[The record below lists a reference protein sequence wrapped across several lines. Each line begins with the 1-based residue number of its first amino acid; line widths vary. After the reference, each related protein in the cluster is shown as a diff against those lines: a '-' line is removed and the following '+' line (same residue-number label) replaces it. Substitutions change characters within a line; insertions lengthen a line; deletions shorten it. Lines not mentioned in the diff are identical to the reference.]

1 MGNMCCMESS
11 IQRKCKFI
19 SQNEREALLESAKS
33 SKVTDVC
40 EKGRDLQIKMENE
53 GVSVE
58 DSAHEKSFFQQIS
71 TEDTVVVGSKRN
83 EFLTVVHQE
92 ESDRQQT
99 LCTEQ
104 ETVIASELAL
114 GPPQVEQADLQD
126 NPKSLA
132 FENRADLESEK
143 GGFLTNTQQVVIES
157 GFQEPA
163 YTLRQTSVVC
173 KPATVLERNVSIEDQ
188 NTAFHMLKDNGCNV
202 FGKSELGEQCTYMSV
217 QQVVK
222 NDVSP
227 GPLNSMLHEEDESHQ
242 LPEPAGVTCHS
253 VLKPSV
259 MTTKRVR
266 LSENCDH
273 RDSQAD
279 CDHLAEGAKDLMQ
292 MVDLHGDESEATNLE
307 NKQSDPGMEVAFCDQ
322 QSEDQFPTDE
332 KAAEDFCDKSKFQD
346 RVFDAR
352 NEKTAPEPEDMDNGS
367 VVEDEDLY
375 RDENEIEE
383 EKSKI
388 ILAHENQITAARDPS
403 SLEPSVVILEYC
415 AREWKSSTTKA
426 QLMKKAYNTVH
437 ETFSSVRRVR
447 GDNYCALRAT
457 LFQALSNIEL
467 PKWIQKDTFLQFPEK
482 LITENYS
489 WIKQWNFGAQ
499 IYGNEDPVEKLKE
512 YLILLKCKWT
522 DVCGMASLEER
533 QSACEKIFSGEIEEY
548 SLFEAL
554 KFLMLVKAIELDR
567 DKLQEKEVPLFCW
580 LLFARD
586 TSDNP
591 YLFMKNH
598 LNHVGYTGGLDQ
610 VEMFLL
616 GYTMQLTIRVFRLYK
631 FGTDEFIT
639 FYPDDHQEDW
649 PVITLITEDDR
660 HYNVLVG
667 ESEVSE
673 L

>member
-1 MGNMCCMESS
+1 
-11 IQRKCKFI
+11 
-19 SQNEREALLESAKS
+19 
-33 SKVTDVC
+33 
-40 EKGRDLQIKMENE
+40 
-53 GVSVE
+53 
-58 DSAHEKSFFQQIS
+58 
-71 TEDTVVVGSKRN
+71 
-83 EFLTVVHQE
+83 
-92 ESDRQQT
+92 
-99 LCTEQ
+99 
-104 ETVIASELAL
+104 
-114 GPPQVEQADLQD
+114 
-126 NPKSLA
+126 
-132 FENRADLESEK
+132 
-143 GGFLTNTQQVVIES
+143 
-157 GFQEPA
+157 
-163 YTLRQTSVVC
+163 
-173 KPATVLERNVSIEDQ
+173 
-188 NTAFHMLKDNGCNV
+188 
-202 FGKSELGEQCTYMSV
+202 
-217 QQVVK
+217 
-222 NDVSP
+222 
-227 GPLNSMLHEEDESHQ
+227 
-242 LPEPAGVTCHS
+242 
-253 VLKPSV
+253 
-259 MTTKRVR
+259 
-266 LSENCDH
+266 
-273 RDSQAD
+273 
-279 CDHLAEGAKDLMQ
+279 
-292 MVDLHGDESEATNLE
+292 
-307 NKQSDPGMEVAFCDQ
+307 MEVAFCDQ

-352 NEKTAPEPEDMDNGS
+352 NEKTAPEPEDVDNGS

-388 ILAHENQITAARDPS
+388 ILAHENQITAAARDPS